1 MSTDNVFPSI
11 AHCAIKLIYL
21 HKDWSNKKIAE
32 EVVRIMGSRTGVGN
46 ISWYKGKLKKGEL
59 KIEDYVDVLA
69 LTDEEKT
76 VAIKEA
82 KESDVLDQE
91 FVVPTELIV
100 SEDDIIQASGLQK
113 IALQFIKT
121 RDEKDFN
128 ALYLRLTPGMLH
140 YAMGILKDQSQA
152 DDCVSIAFS
161 KMWTKL
167 DQYNKYWNFSTWA
180 YGILKNEVMQQIRKN
195 KMTVSLNVN
204 GGKFELSDGVQ
215 YEEYRSQ
222 SDELSVDP
230 DWSFD
235 ETEDLNMIVYEKVI
249 KEINELSPFYRDIMI
264 DRELKGFKYKQISDK
279 YGININS
286 VKTRIK
292 RARLKI
298 IDSNP
303 EYYKL
308 VLARNRKKKSNDPFD
323 EEMDDDFGFENLNDE
338 ELEET
343 TIK

>member
-1 MSTDNVFPSI
+1 MSTENSFPSI
-11 AHCAIKLIYL
+11 AHCAMKLIYL

-59 KIEDYVDVLA
+59 KIEDYVDVLS
-69 LTDEEKT
+69 LTDDEKT
-76 VAIKEA
+76 STIEIKES
-82 KESDVLDQE
+82 EVLEKE

-113 IALQFIKT
+113 IALQFIRT

-140 YAMGILKDQSQA
+140 YAIGILKDQSQA

-204 GGKFELSDGVQ
+204 GGKFELSDGIQ

-235 ETEDLNMIVYEKVI
+235 ETEDLNLIVYEKVL

-308 VLARNRKKKSNDPFD
+308 VLARNRKKKPVDIDDDFD
-323 EEMDDDFGFENLNDE
+323 EDDFGFENLNNE
-338 ELEET
+338 ELEGL
-343 TIK
+343 TIN